1 MLRKFPISKDFAIS
15 WLSREIWGSPWCLG
29 FLLREKK
36 HSRGY
41 VTRSSRGEFGIRVAK
56 CAVRISRVLCE
67 VASWWISQRGL
78 GLMGR
83 NKMADGLRRFKD
95 QRTNPCL
102 KESKASMKCL
112 DENNYDKN
120 KCAMYFEAY
129 KECKKSWNERKAARR
144 RQGLPPNDPEMQ

>member
-1 MLRKFPISKDFAIS
+1 MGFSVESRLFTEREVTLARICHAKFARRVRFALRSVSSEFRACCARLP
-15 WLSREIWGSPWCLG
+15 
-29 FLLREKK
+29 
-36 HSRGY
+36 RGD
-41 VTRSSRGEFGIRVAK
+41 
-56 CAVRISRVLCE
+56 
-67 VASWWISQRGL
+67 ISQRGL

-83 NKMADGLRRFKD
+83 NKMADGLKRFKD

-144 RQGLPPNDPEMQ
+144 RQGLPPNDPEMQSS

>member
-1 MLRKFPISKDFAIS
+1 MGFSVESRLFTETEEPLARICHAKFA
-15 WLSREIWGSPWCLG
+15 R
-29 FLLREKK
+29 RA
-36 HSRGY
+36 
-41 VTRSSRGEFGIRVAK
+41 RSSRWEVFRSRFRAC
-56 CAVRISRVLCE
+56 CARLPRGD
-67 VASWWISQRGL
+67 ISQRGL

-144 RQGLPPNDPEMQ
+144 RQGLPPNDPEMQSS

>member
-1 MLRKFPISKDFAIS
+1 MGFSVE
-15 WLSREIWGSPWCLG
+15 LS
-29 FLLREKK
+29 FFLREKK
-36 HSRGY
+36 YSADMSRE
-41 VTRSSRGEFGIRVAK
+41 VRKESSEFALRGVSFEFRVR
-56 CAVRISRVLCE
+56 CARLPPCDM
-67 VASWWISQRGL
+67 SQRGL

-144 RQGLPPNDPEMQ
+144 RQGLPPNDPEMQSS

>member
-1 MLRKFPISKDFAIS
+1 MPREVREESSELARLPRHDIS
-15 WLSREIWGSPWCLG
+15 CM
-29 FLLREKK
+29 
-36 HSRGY
+36 RGTEAY
-41 VTRSSRGEFGIRVAK
+41 V
-56 CAVRISRVLCE
+56 
-67 VASWWISQRGL
+67 
-78 GLMGR
+78 R
-83 NKMADGLRRFKD
+83 NKMADGLKRFRD

-144 RQGLPPNDPEMQ
+144 RQGLPPNDPETQSS

>member
-1 MLRKFPISKDFAIS
+1 MPREVREESSELARLPRHDISCMKGTEA
-15 WLSREIWGSPWCLG
+15 
-29 FLLREKK
+29 
-36 HSRGY
+36 Y
-41 VTRSSRGEFGIRVAK
+41 V
-56 CAVRISRVLCE
+56 
-67 VASWWISQRGL
+67 
-78 GLMGR
+78 R
-83 NKMADGLRRFKD
+83 NKMADRLKRFRD

-144 RQGLPPNDPEMQ
+144 RQGLPPNDPETQSS

>member
-1 MLRKFPISKDFAIS
+1 MPREVREESSVFALQS
-15 WLSREIWGSPWCLG
+15 VSFEFRACCARLP
-29 FLLREKK
+29 
-36 HSRGY
+36 RGD
-41 VTRSSRGEFGIRVAK
+41 I
-56 CAVRISRVLCE
+56 L
-67 VASWWISQRGL
+67 QRGL

-95 QRTNPCL
+95 HRTNPCL

-144 RQGLPPNDPEMQ
+144 RQGMPPNDPEMQSS